1 MIFILFSEY
10 NSIIGIFK
18 INFINLGIIIS
29 TSRFQKGDLK
39 MKMKKKIPTE
49 DDLKRLGVESWGTWS
64 KEVSE
69 FDWSY
74 DDTETCYI
82 LDGEVEVRDPLSGE
96 KIDFKKGD
104 LVQFERGLKC
114 VWDVKKPVRKYFNFD
129 LEFGAID

>member
-1 MIFILFSEY
+1 
-10 NSIIGIFK
+10 
-18 INFINLGIIIS
+18 
-29 TSRFQKGDLK
+29 
-39 MKMKKKIPTE
+39 MKMKKKIPTD
-49 DDLKRLGVESWGTWS
+49 DDLKRLGVKSWGTWS

-104 LVQFERGLKC
+104 IVQFERGLKC
-114 VWDVKKPVRKYFNFD
+114 VWDVKKPVRKYFSFD
-129 LEFGAID
+129 LEFGAIE